1 MKVSHQDKRIW
12 KAKFNRKKPNL
23 SKKQRIMP
31 NLVHCLIKTYLNS
44 VLEESYR
51 EYKNNSAKQMDD
63 FNRIIEKAKQIEVQL
78 NDEKKN
84 HKELKMKYNELSSLM
99 DEEKKI
105 SSALLKEKD
114 EIKKIFDE
122 KARKLEEEINN
133 QMQGN

>member
-1 MKVSHQDKRIW
+1 
-12 KAKFNRKKPNL
+12 
-23 SKKQRIMP
+23 
-31 NLVHCLIKTYLNS
+31 
-44 VLEESYR
+44 
-51 EYKNNSAKQMDD
+51 MDD

>member
-99 DEEKKI
+99 DEEKKL
-105 SSALLKEKD
+105 AFLLCL
-114 EIKKIFDE
+114 IKIYDPKRPDSKSRIPSYS
-122 KARKLEEEINN
+122 
-133 QMQGN
+133 

>member
-1 MKVSHQDKRIW
+1 
-12 KAKFNRKKPNL
+12 
-23 SKKQRIMP
+23 
-31 NLVHCLIKTYLNS
+31 
-44 VLEESYR
+44 
-51 EYKNNSAKQMDD
+51 MDD

-114 EIKKIFDE
+114 EIKKTFDE

-133 QMQGN
+133 QLQGN